1 MFEIIIS
8 DCKLYYRA
16 IIIEQG
22 HVHQLNTADSWKL
35 NTATDVKNHALE
47 TGQPFQQM
55 VLGKLEGLRFENEIK
70 T

>member
-35 NTATDVKNHALE
+35 NTATDVKTMHWRQDNLFNKWCWENWRAS
-47 TGQPFQQM
+47 
-55 VLGKLEGLRFENEIK
+55 GLK
-70 T
+70 MK